1 MNGGKRRS
9 GRLPFSNDFPII
21 LGCSEEIG
29 RKQMQ
34 ATRAEQRSGVREI
47 FDSPL
52 FWMTILIYAVAFCA
66 YLWSDFLRVFSWIG
80 Q

>member
-1 MNGGKRRS
+1 
-9 GRLPFSNDFPII
+9 
-21 LGCSEEIG
+21 
-29 RKQMQ
+29 MQ